1 MHGSN
6 LLKLFQALTKKDRRE
21 IKKIVASPYFN
32 TRADVQ
38 MLYDLIDIHFDNAGT
53 KIILSKEWLFSEIY
67 KGKKFDTQKINQ
79 AASLLTDIIKRY
91 LIISEVENNQQQSD
105 LLLLKALRHRK
116 ADKHFD
122 KEYGNSLENLEKVNI
137 KNGQFYLSKYNLL
150 LEEYQ
155 NKSQQERTIELNL
168 QILSDALDTFYVLES
183 FKIACSMAA
192 HKKISQYNY
201 AHLVFRNMFE
211 KIEVLNFLNNK
222 EIETYFHAYSTQI
235 YENTDKNFD
244 ILIDKLSNEQLYL
257 DKIEQRILYVAA
269 INFCIKQI
277 NNSKNKYL
285 SDLVNIYELGLKSNI
300 LFDEN
305 QLSPYTYRN
314 ILTAYLKITDFEKA
328 KIFLETYK
336 NFLPKFEK
344 EDVYTYNLAIWN
356 FRQNNFDEAMQLLHT
371 SMPKETLLNLD
382 ARLLLLRIYFE
393 KQEYSALDSL
403 IESTKQYIYT
413 KKELGYH
420 KEAYKNFLSFLQKV
434 IKLDPRDKEKKA
446 ILRGEVEKTKLL
458 AEKAWLLQILS

>member
-6 LLKLFQALTKKDRRE
+6 LLKLFQTLTKKDRRE

-32 TRADVQ
+32 TREDVQ
-38 MLYDLIDIHFDNAGT
+38 VLYDLIDTHLDNAGT
-53 KIILSKEWLFSEIY
+53 KIVLSKEWLFSEIY

-79 AASLLTDIIKRY
+79 VASLLTDIIKRY
-91 LIISEVENNQQQSD
+91 LIISEIENNQQQSD

-122 KEYGNSLENLEKVNI
+122 KEYSNSLENLEKVDI

-150 LEEYQ
+150 FEEYQ
-155 NKSQQERTIELNL
+155 NKSQQERASELNL
-168 QILSDALDTFYVLES
+168 QMLSDTLDSFYVLES
-183 FKIACSMAA
+183 LKIACSISAHTKVSNQQYYQIIFSDLLTKVEELSYLNNYNIEAYYHA
-192 HKKISQYNY
+192 HK
-201 AHLVFRNMFE
+201 
-211 KIEVLNFLNNK
+211 
-222 EIETYFHAYSTQI
+222 TQI
-235 YENTDKNFD
+235 DINAEYSFSILKKLLDENKTTLD
-244 ILIDKLSNEQLYL
+244 LIEYRMLYL
-257 DKIEQRILYVAA
+257 TA
-269 INFCIKQI
+269 INFCIKQMNSGKNEFILEVI
-277 NNSKNKYL
+277 NL
-285 SDLVNIYELGLKSNI
+285 YEKGLNNNVLLNDS
-300 LFDEN
+300 L
-305 QLSPYTYRN
+305 LSPYTYRN
-314 ILTAYLKITDFEKA
+314 VLMSYLKISDFQKA
-328 KIFLETYK
+328 KSFLDTYK
-336 NFLPKFEK
+336 FYLPKTER
-344 EDVYTYNLAIWN
+344 EGVYIYYLAIWN